1 MQTNSLRYEDFIL
14 TLPVAHWDAGKECR
28 EAALT
33 ALEKGSVLFL
43 PQLDFP
49 LTEDERT
56 RLREETVEAGRK
68 NISYRDDSKQLFGI
82 ANPADESIIREL
94 MQRHYEACCQLIQN
108 LLPAYVDALHTPIN
122 TLRVHPVTAW
132 KKGSS
137 WRKDDTRLHV
147 DAFPSRPIHGERIL
161 RIFTN
166 INPHAEPR
174 TWRVGDTFPSLAQQF
189 LPRVGHYHPMNNWF
203 QQKLH
208 ITKSYRTRYDHMMLG
223 MHNAMKAD
231 TEYQAT
237 GAQLEVQFPAGSSW
251 ICFSDQTAHA
261 AMSGQ
266 FMLEQTFLLP
276 VKDMV
281 HPEYSPLKTLE
292 NMLHKTL
299 L

>member
-1 MQTNSLRYEDFIL
+1 MQTNSLRYDDFIL
-14 TLPVAHWDAGKECR
+14 TLPVANWDAGKEDS

-33 ALEKGSVLFL
+33 ALEKGIVLFL
-43 PQLDFP
+43 PQLNFP
-49 LTEDERT
+49 LTPDEQT
-56 RLREETVEAGRK
+56 RLREDTVEAGRK
-68 NISYRDDSKQLFGI
+68 NISYRDASKQLFGV
-82 ANPADESIIREL
+82 ANKADENIIRQL
-94 MQRHYEACCQLIQN
+94 MQRHYEACCKLIQN

-132 KKGSS
+132 KAGTS

-166 INPHAEPR
+166 INPHGDPR
-174 TWRVGDTFPSLAQQF
+174 VWRVGDTFPSLAKQF
-189 LPRVGHYHPMNNWF
+189 LPRVNRFHPFSSWL
-203 QQKLH
+203 QEKSH
-208 ITKSYRTRYDHMMLG
+208 ITKSYRTRYDHLMLG
-223 MHNAMKAD
+223 MHDAMKSD
-231 TEYQAT
+231 LEYQKS
-237 GAQLEVQFPAGSSW
+237 GAQLEVQFPAGGSW

-292 NMLHKTL
+292 SMLHKTL